1 MYLRTVKAKGAEG
14 IEFEYIRLVEAYW
27 ENGRSKQR
35 IIANLGRKDLLA
47 PHLESLIELLSGGKK
62 TNSSSVCAEPIEAT
76 HAACWG
82 PMLVARSLWREL
94 GLESI
99 LDALAPKTKST
110 QKAGKLPLA
119 DRVLV
124 LVANRLCR
132 PGSEHALAQW
142 LESDFVC
149 GRDGK
154 RILAPWKQQGRVRV
168 DLNWLQEWYRTL
180 DQLLACKERIE
191 VELFAR
197 LRDLFHLQVEMIFYD
212 LTSTYFEGRGPVG
225 LAGFGHSRDGKAR
238 NRQVQLGLVMING
251 WPIAHHVFNGSLRDC
266 QTLEG
271 VLKDLQQRFGL
282 GRVIFVGDRGMVTIQ
297 NLALL
302 RQRGQGY
309 LVGLKRRRNE
319 VVNRYIEAAAQGQ
332 WQQCPVGISAQ
343 EKEPVPRTM
352 VMEVAGEE
360 PGVRVFVVR
369 SEERLSYERAMRQ
382 AAMEKTRQAL
392 EKLALRVAS
401 GRLKK
406 AQKIGEAAARILG
419 RNHGSRYYGWS
430 LEQGVF
436 RYFEHPVHLSPEKA
450 LEGKYVIQTEEVGLS
465 AVQAVEAY
473 KDLSEVERSFRE
485 LKDLVEMRPIYH
497 HRPNRVRAHIFIA
510 ALAFLLAR
518 ALEKKLKAAAVP
530 MSSAQALEALRTMHV
545 VDIRVGAEIRRGVTA
560 GNHQARQILAAL
572 GIGDREPAPDSSIIR
587 ENARLVTK

>member
-1 MYLRTVKAKGAEG
+1 MYLRTVKAKGAQG
-14 IEFEYIRLVEAYW
+14 VEFEYIRLVEAHW

-35 IIANLGRKDLLA
+35 VIANLGRKDLLA
-47 PHLESLIELLSGGKK
+47 PPLESLIELLGGGKRTK
-62 TNSSSVCAEPIEAT
+62 GSSATCAERIEAT
-76 HAACWG
+76 LAACWG
-82 PMLVARSLWREL
+82 PMLVARWLWREL
-94 GLESI
+94 GLENI
-99 LDALAPKTKST
+99 LDGLVPKTNRV
-110 QKAGKLPLA
+110 QKAGRLPFA

-149 GRDGK
+149 GGDGK

-180 DQLLACKERIE
+180 DQLLVGKERIE

-197 LRDLFHLQVEMIFYD
+197 LRDLFHLQVEMVFYD
-212 LTSTYFEGRGPVG
+212 LTSTYFEGRGPAG
-225 LAGFGHSRDGKAR
+225 LANFGYSRDGKPR
-238 NRQVQLGLVMING
+238 NRQVQVGLVMING
-251 WPIAHHVFNGSLRDC
+251 WPIAHHVFDGSLRDSA
-266 QTLEG
+266 TVEM
-271 VLKDLQQRFGL
+271 VLKDLQERFGL

-319 VVNRYIEAAAQGQ
+319 QVDRYIQAAAQGP
-332 WQQCPVGISAQ
+332 WQECPVGITALER
-343 EKEPVPRTM
+343 EKVPRTM
-352 VMEVAGEE
+352 VTEVAGEE
-360 PGVRVFVVR
+360 PGVRVFVVQ
-369 SEERLSYERAMRQ
+369 SEERLAYERGMRE

-392 EKLALRVAS
+392 EKLSVRVAA

-430 LEQGVF
+430 LEQGIF
-436 RYFEHPVHLSPEKA
+436 RYFEHPGHLAPEKA
-450 LEGKYVIQTEEVGLS
+450 LEGKYVIQTEELDLS

-473 KDLSEVERSFRE
+473 KDLSEIERSFRE

-497 HRPNRVRAHIFIA
+497 RRPKRVRAHIFVA

-518 ALEKKLKAAAVP
+518 ALEKKLKAAKVP

-545 VDIRVGAEIRRGVTA
+545 VDIRVGAQIRRGVTA

-572 GIGDREPAPDSSIIR
+572 GISDREPLQTQSS
-587 ENARLVTK
+587 EKMPA

>member
-14 IEFEYIRLVEAYW
+14 VEFEYIRLVEAYW

-47 PHLESLIELLSGGKK
+47 PHLESLVELLGGGKK
-62 TNSSSVCAEPIEAT
+62 TKGSSATCTERIEAT
-76 HAACWG
+76 LAACWG
-82 PMLVARSLWREL
+82 PMLVARWLWREL
-94 GLESI
+94 GLENI
-99 LDALAPKTKST
+99 LDGLVPKTNDL
-110 QKAGKLPLA
+110 QKAGRLSLA

-149 GRDGK
+149 GSDGK
-154 RILAPWKQQGRVRV
+154 RILAHWKQQGRVRV

-180 DQLLACKERIE
+180 DQLLARKERIE
-191 VELFAR
+191 VELFGR
-197 LRDLFHLQVEMIFYD
+197 LRDLFHLQVEMVFYD
-212 LTSTYFEGRGPVG
+212 LTSTYFEGRGPAG
-225 LAGFGHSRDGKAR
+225 LAEFGYSRDGKPR
-238 NRQVQLGLVMING
+238 NRQVQVGLVMINS
-251 WPIAHHVFNGSLRDC
+251 WPIAHQVFEGGLRDSA
-266 QTLEG
+266 TVEML
-271 VLKDLQQRFGL
+271 LKDLQERFGL

-297 NLALL
+297 NLATL

-319 VVNRYIEAAAQGQ
+319 QVNRYIEAAAQGQ

-352 VMEVAGEE
+352 VTEVAGEE
-360 PGVRVFVVR
+360 PGVRVFVVQ
-369 SEERLSYERAMRQ
+369 SEERLSYERTMRK

-430 LEQGVF
+430 FEQGAF

-450 LEGKYVIQTEEVGLS
+450 LEGKYVIQTEEVDLS

-485 LKDLVEMRPIYH
+485 LKDLIEMRPIYH
-497 HRPNRVRAHIFIA
+497 HRPNRVRAHIFVA

-530 MSSAQALEALRTMHV
+530 MSSAQALEALRTVHV
-545 VDIRVGAEIRRGVTA
+545 VDIRVGAENRRGVTA

-572 GIGDREPAPDSSIIR
+572 GISDREPIQTQSLEKMPA
-587 ENARLVTK
+587 